1 MKKFLTLL
9 VMLIALLSVAS
20 CTPNNGTKDG
30 ILEPG
35 DIDKSKETVVTFY
48 HANGADIQV
57 VIQDIIDKFEE
68 EMYKQYGVRVTV
80 EQTSQGDYDTLR
92 QTIASSIAS
101 GNQATHGQYTQAD
114 FD

>member
-9 VMLIALLSVAS
+9 VMLIALVSVAS
-20 CTPNNGTKDG
+20 CGPTPNGG
-30 ILEPG
+30 EILDPSE
-35 DIDKSKETVVTFY
+35 IDTSKETVVTFY
-48 HANGADIQV
+48 HANGANLQV

-92 QTIASSIAS
+92 QTIA
-101 GNQATHGQYTQAD
+101 
-114 FD
+114 